1 MPSIKQDVILRIA
14 GNLKAFL
21 KLELGVTRGELPAP
35 GNGSAQEQELR
46 RARARITQQK
56 RQIKQL
62 RRRQRHA
69 GGGRQ
74 SEKKDGRIKK
84 LRGQFEGVRE
94 QLEIKK
100 RRSQTGKANP
110 QKQGAGKGRRGRP
123 PVGKV
128 DFGSL
133 RRLKPVSTMFGYDRG
148 RPVDRYYIE
157 NFLAYHAEDI
167 KGRVLEVGDDSY
179 TRQFGGG
186 RVEISDVL
194 HVTEGNPQST
204 IVADL
209 TRADHVPSG
218 AFDCIIFT
226 QTLQFIYDVRL
237 AIQTLRRILSPG
249 GVLLATVPSIGR
261 MLDPSQDE
269 WDTQYYWA
277 FTPASVRSL
286 FEESFPAT
294 NVEVEAHG
302 NVLAAISFLHGLAA
316 EELREQELKSRTP
329 GYEVIV
335 TVRAVKP
342 GAALT

>member
-1 MPSIKQDVILRIA
+1 LS
-14 GNLKAFL
+14 AF
-21 KLELGVTRGELPAP
+21 

-46 RARARITQQK
+46 RARGRIAQQK

-62 RRRQRHA
+62 KRRQRQA

-84 LRGQFEGVRE
+84 LRGRRGRMQGQGGGVRR
-94 QLEIKK
+94 QLEAKK
-100 RRSQTGKANP
+100 RKSKTGKANLH
-110 QKQGAGKGRRGRP
+110 KQGAGKGRRGRP
-123 PVGKV
+123 PVGQA

-133 RRLKPVSTMFGYDRG
+133 RRVNPISFRFGYDRG

-157 NFLAYHAEDI
+157 NFLAYHADDI
-167 KGRVLEVGDDSY
+167 RGRVLEIGDDSY

-194 HVTEGNPQST
+194 HVTEGNPRAT

-209 TRADHVPSG
+209 TRADHVPSE

-237 AIQTLRRILSPG
+237 AIQTLRRILRPG

-329 GYEVIV
+329 GYEVLV

>member
-1 MPSIKQDVILRIA
+1 LIRQGIIRLLGGRRMQRH
-14 GNLKAFL
+14 
-21 KLELGVTRGELPAP
+21 KL
-35 GNGSAQEQELR
+35 SSELR
-46 RARARITQQK
+46 AC
-56 RQIKQL
+56 
-62 RRRQRHA
+62 
-69 GGGRQ
+69 
-74 SEKKDGRIKK
+74 
-84 LRGQFEGVRE
+84 RE
-94 QLEIKK
+94 QLQARNQTVRELRSELTQQRQKASRLAK
-100 RRSQTGKANP
+100 RSERILDQPGKADP

-123 PVGKV
+123 PVGQA

-133 RRLKPVSTMFGYDRG
+133 RRVNPISFRFGYDRG
-148 RPVDRYYIE
+148 RPVDRFYIE

-186 RVEISDVL
+186 RVEVSDVL
-194 HVTEGNPQST
+194 HVTEGNPRAT

-209 TRADHVPSG
+209 TRADNVSSG

-237 AIQTLRRILSPG
+237 AIQTLRRILRPD

-277 FTPASVRSL
+277 FTPASVRAL

-316 EELREQELKSRTP
+316 EELREQELKSHTP

-342 GAALT
+342 GVAVT

>member
-1 MPSIKQDVILRIA
+1 MSLLLGGRRMQRQ
-14 GNLKAFL
+14 
-21 KLELGVTRGELPAP
+21 KL
-35 GNGSAQEQELR
+35 SSELR
-46 RARARITQQK
+46 ACREELQSRN
-56 RQIKQL
+56 
-62 RRRQRHA
+62 RR
-69 GGGRQ
+69 
-74 SEKKDGRIKK
+74 
-84 LRGQFEGVRE
+84 VRE
-94 QLEIKK
+94 LSSELTKQRQKVNRLAKRSERMLE
-100 RRSQTGKANP
+100 QTGKANP
-110 QKQGAGKGRRGRP
+110 QNQGAGKGRRGRP
-123 PVGKV
+123 PVGQA

-133 RRLKPVSTMFGYDRG
+133 RRLNPISFRFGYDRG

-157 NFLAYHAEDI
+157 NFLAYHADDI

-194 HVTEGNPQST
+194 HVTEGNPRAT

-209 TRADHVPSG
+209 TRADHVPSD

-237 AIQTLRRILSPG
+237 AIQTLRRILRPG

>member
-1 MPSIKQDVILRIA
+1 MSLLLGGRRMQRQKLSSELWACREELQARNRRI
-14 GNLKAFL
+14 
-21 KLELGVTRGELPAP
+21 R
-35 GNGSAQEQELR
+35 ELR
-46 RARARITQQK
+46 SELTKERQK
-56 RQIKQL
+56 VNRLAK
-62 RRRQRHA
+62 R
-69 GGGRQ
+69 
-74 SEKKDGRIKK
+74 SERMP
-84 LRGQFEGVRE
+84 E
-94 QLEIKK
+94 
-100 RRSQTGKANP
+100 QTGKADP
-110 QKQGAGKGRRGRP
+110 QKQDAGKGRRGRP
-123 PVGKV
+123 PVGQA

-133 RRLKPVSTMFGYDRG
+133 RRVNPISFRFGYDRG

-157 NFLAYHAEDI
+157 NFLAYHADDI
-167 KGRVLEVGDDSY
+167 RGRVLEIGDDSY

-186 RVEISDVL
+186 CVEISDVL
-194 HVTEGNPQST
+194 HVTEGNPRAT

-209 TRADHVPSG
+209 TRADHVPSE

-237 AIQTLRRILSPG
+237 AIQTLRRILRPG

-261 MLDPSQDE
+261 MMDPSQDE
-269 WDTQYYWA
+269 WNTKYYWA

-294 NVEVEAHG
+294 SVEVEAYG
-302 NVLAAISFLHGLAA
+302 NVLTAISFLHGLAT

-342 GAALT
+342 GAVA

>member
-1 MPSIKQDVILRIA
+1 LSSELTKQRQKVNRLVKRSERM
-14 GNLKAFL
+14 
-21 KLELGVTRGELPAP
+21 LE
-35 GNGSAQEQELR
+35 
-46 RARARITQQK
+46 
-56 RQIKQL
+56 
-62 RRRQRHA
+62 
-69 GGGRQ
+69 
-74 SEKKDGRIKK
+74 
-84 LRGQFEGVRE
+84 
-94 QLEIKK
+94 
-100 RRSQTGKANP
+100 QTGKANL

-123 PVGKV
+123 PVGQA

-133 RRLKPVSTMFGYDRG
+133 RRVNPISFRFGYDRG

-157 NFLAYHAEDI
+157 NFLAYHADDI
-167 KGRVLEVGDDSY
+167 KGRVLEIGDDSY

-186 RVEISDVL
+186 RVEIRDVL
-194 HVTEGNPQST
+194 HVTEGNPRAT

-209 TRADHVPSG
+209 TRADHVPSD

-237 AIQTLRRILSPG
+237 AIQTLRRILRPD

-302 NVLAAISFLHGLAA
+302 NVLTAISFLHGLAA

-342 GAALT
+342 GAVA